1 MPESGIWGS
10 VMRATLLLV
19 LAIAVWFDLRE
30 RRIPN
35 PLVLMGLVIGLAS
48 SALTGG
54 LPALGDSLGGTLLG
68 VVLFLPFFVL
78 GAIGAGDAKLF
89 GVVGSF
95 VGHEA
100 LWAVWLY
107 SLICGGVIGVLS
119 VLAVRSFPRFLEN
132 MKMLAYAMFYGVAK
146 SGLSVTDEAFGTS
159 AKVPYAA
166 AIALGVIIWMVR
178 Q

>member
-1 MPESGIWGS
+1 
-10 VMRATLLLV
+10 MRATLLLV

-35 PLVLMGLVIGLAS
+35 PLVLAGLSIGWACS
-48 SALTGG
+48 VLTGG
-54 LPALGDSLGGTLLG
+54 LPGLGESLLG
-68 VVLFLPFFVL
+68 TFLGVFLFLPFFFL

-100 LWAVWLY
+100 LWIVWIY
-107 SLICGGVIGVLS
+107 ALISGGVVAIVSIL
-119 VLAVRSFPRFLEN
+119 VVRSFPRFREN
-132 MKMLAYAMFYGVAK
+132 MKMLAYALFYGIGK
-146 SGLSVTDEAFGTS
+146 SGISVTGEAFGTS

-166 AIALGVIIWMVR
+166 AIALGVIVWMVR